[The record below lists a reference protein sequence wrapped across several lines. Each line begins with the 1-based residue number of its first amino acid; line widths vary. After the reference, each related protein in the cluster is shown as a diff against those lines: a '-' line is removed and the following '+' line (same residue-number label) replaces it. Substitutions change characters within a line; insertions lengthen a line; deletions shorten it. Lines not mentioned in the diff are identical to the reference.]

1 MKWIQITIIT
11 SHEASEAVANQLFEM
26 QSLGVEITEDNKND
40 TLLTAYFPLDDK
52 INSKVNTLRTF
63 LSKLPAWGIQPNPA
77 KIELKRIES
86 EKWTEAWKANFTPQ
100 KVGEKIHIVPT
111 WYEQP
116 INESDIVIR
125 LDPGMAFG
133 TGYHPTTRLSL
144 QMLEKAIRP
153 NQIVADVGT
162 GSGILAIAAIKLGA
176 KHIDAI
182 ELDPTAIPV
191 AMTNFAN
198 NSVSKKITLHE
209 ADGLRTVK
217 RKYDLIVA
225 NILTKA
231 IIPLIPYCRD
241 RLNAD
246 GSLILSGILE
256 SEQADVQETLKEN
269 GLECVSVT
277 QQAEDKLMWVAMLA
291 RFLC

>member
-1 MKWIQITIIT
+1 MKWVKITIIT

-26 QSLGVEITEDNKND
+26 QALGVEITEDNKND

-86 EKWTEAWKANFTPQ
+86 EKWTEAWKANFTHQ

-111 WYEQP
+111 WYEQHV
-116 INESDIVIR
+116 NESDIVIR

-133 TGYHPTTRLSL
+133 TGYHPTTQLSL
-144 QMLEKAIRP
+144 QMLEKSIRP
-153 NQIVADVGT
+153 NHIVADVGT

-176 KHIDAI
+176 KHVDAI
-182 ELDPTAIPV
+182 EIDPTAIPV
-191 AMTNFAN
+191 ARTNFVN
-198 NSVSKKITLHE
+198 NSVAKQVTLHD
-209 ADGLRTVK
+209 ADGLRTFQ
-217 RKYDLIVA
+217 RKYDLIIA

-241 RLNAD
+241 RLYPD
-246 GSLILSGILE
+246 GRIILSGILK
-256 SEQADVQETLKEN
+256 SEQSDVQETLKEN
-269 GLECVSVT
+269 GFECVSVT
-277 QQAEDKLMWVAMLA
+277 QQAEDELIWLGMLA
-291 RFLC
+291 RLLC

>member
-1 MKWIQITIIT
+1 MKWAKITIKT

-26 QSLGVEITEDNKND
+26 RSPGVEITEDDKND

-52 INSKVNTLRTF
+52 INSKVNRLRNF
-63 LSKLPAWGIQPNPA
+63 LSKLPEWGIQPNPA

-100 KVGEKIHIVPT
+100 KIGEKIHIVPT

-116 INESDIVIR
+116 DNESDIVIR

-153 NQIVADVGT
+153 NQIVGT
-162 GSGILAIAAIKLGA
+162 GSGILAIASFKLGA

-209 ADGLRTVK
+209 ADGLRTVE

-231 IIPLIPYCRD
+231 IIPLIPYCRH
-241 RLNAD
+241 RLKPD
-246 GSLILSGILE
+246 GSVILSGILE
-256 SEQADVQETLKEN
+256 SEQTDVQETLKEN
-269 GLECVSVT
+269 GLECVTVT
-277 QQAEDKLMWVAMLA
+277 RQAEDELMWVAMLA

>member
-1 MKWIQITIIT
+1 MKWIKITIKI
-11 SHEASEAVANQLFEM
+11 SHEASETVANQLFEM
-26 QSLGVEITEDNKND
+26 QSLGVEISEDNKNN

-52 INSKVNTLRTF
+52 TNSRVNELKTF

-77 KIELKRIES
+77 EIELKRIKS

-111 WYEQP
+111 WYKQP
-116 INESDIVIR
+116 INESDIVIKI
-125 LDPGMAFG
+125 DPGMAFG
-133 TGYHPTTRLSL
+133 TGYHPTTRLTL
-144 QMLEKAIRP
+144 QMLEKSIKP

-176 KHIDAI
+176 KHSDAI
-182 ELDPTAIPV
+182 ELDPKAIPI
-191 AMTNFAN
+191 AITNFAN

-209 ADGLRTVK
+209 TDGLRTVE
-217 RKYDLIVA
+217 RKYDLIVT

-241 RLNAD
+241 RLNPD

-256 SEQADVQETLKEN
+256 SEQTTVQETLKEN
-269 GLECVSVT
+269 RLECVSVT
-277 QQAEDKLMWVAMLA
+277 RQTEDELMWIAMLA
-291 RFLC
+291 RLLC

>member
-1 MKWIQITIIT
+1 
-11 SHEASEAVANQLFEM
+11 M
-26 QSLGVEITEDNKND
+26 QSLGIEITEDDKKD
-40 TLLTAYFPLDDK
+40 TLLTAYFPLDDN
-52 INSKVNTLRTF
+52 INTRVNKLKTF

-100 KVGEKIHIVPT
+100 KIGEKIHIVPT
-111 WYEQP
+111 WSEQT

-133 TGYHPTTRLSL
+133 TGYHPTTQLSL
-144 QMLEKAIRP
+144 QMLEKTIRP

-182 ELDPTAIPV
+182 ELDPTAIPI

-198 NSVSKKITLHE
+198 NSVSKNITIHE
-209 ADGLRTVK
+209 ADGLRTIK
-217 RKYDLIVA
+217 RKYDLIIA
-225 NILTKA
+225 NILTKT
-231 IIPLIPYCRD
+231 IIPLIPYCRN
-241 RLNAD
+241 RLNPD
-246 GSLILSGILE
+246 GNVILSGILE
-256 SEQADVQETLKEN
+256 TEQTDVQETLKEN
-269 GLECVSVT
+269 GLECINVKH
-277 QQAEDKLMWVAMLA
+277 QAENELMWVAILA
-291 RFLC
+291 RLLC

>member
-1 MKWIQITIIT
+1 MKWIRITIKT
-11 SHEASEAVANQLFEM
+11 SHEASEAVANQFFEM
-26 QSLGVEITEDNKND
+26 QSFGVEIVEDTKNNS
-40 TLLTAYFPLDDK
+40 LVIAYFTLDDK

-86 EKWTEAWKANFTPQ
+86 EEWTETWKANFTHQ
-100 KVGEKIHIVPT
+100 KVGENIHIVPT

-133 TGYHPTTRLSL
+133 TGYHPTTQLSL
-144 QMLEKAIRP
+144 QLLEKSIRP
-153 NQIVADVGT
+153 NHIVADVGT

-191 AMTNFAN
+191 ARTNFVN
-198 NSVSKKITLHE
+198 NSVTKQVTLHE
-209 ADGLRTVK
+209 VDGLQTVQ
-217 RKYDLIVA
+217 RKYDIIIA

-241 RLNAD
+241 RLLPD
-246 GSLILSGILE
+246 GRVVLSGILK
-256 SEQADVQETLKEN
+256 SEQSDVQETLKEN

-277 QQAEDKLMWVAMLA
+277 QQAEDELIWVGMLA
-291 RFLC
+291 RLLC